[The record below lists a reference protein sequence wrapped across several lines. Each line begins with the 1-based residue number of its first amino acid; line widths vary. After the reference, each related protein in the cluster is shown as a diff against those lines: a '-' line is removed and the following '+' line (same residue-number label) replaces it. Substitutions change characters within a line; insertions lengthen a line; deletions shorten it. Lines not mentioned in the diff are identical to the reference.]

1 MKILIYGVGGIGGFI
16 GSYLK
21 KTNNEIFFIS
31 RGKTNSLLKKN
42 GLKLMSSLGNLEFN
56 KIDLIDEINNNV
68 FFDIII
74 LTVKLYDFD
83 RVIGKLKEYINEKTI
98 LLPFQNGIYAEDKIN
113 KELNLNNFYGA
124 VAQISVHINKEAEII
139 HNDKLANFFVGNLLE
154 GTSNKKIELFCRDCQ
169 KVGLDLRYTKNI
181 KEKLWD
187 KFIFLS
193 AYSGM
198 TTLTKMTIGQIFEV
212 KKLKNMFIDAMNESY
227 VLSSFYNVEFARNPV
242 DVWIERI
249 SKMPYEMNSS
259 MFLDY
264 KKNKKLELDWLSGF
278 VLKCSKEFEIE
289 CKVHKEIV
297 DGIKFK

>member
-42 GLKLMSSLGNLEFN
+42 GLKLKSSLGNLEFN
-56 KIDLIDEINNNV
+56 KVNLIDEINNDI

-83 RVIGKLKEYINEKTI
+83 SVLSKLKKYVDEKTI
-98 LLPFQNGIYAEDKIN
+98 ILPFQNGIYAEDRIN
-113 KELNLNNFYGA
+113 KELNLDNFYGA
-124 VAQISVHINKEAEII
+124 VAQISVHINNEAEII
-139 HNDKLANFFVGNLLE
+139 HNGKLASFFIGDFKEDSL
-154 GTSNKKIELFCRDCQ
+154 NKKVELFCLDCQ
-169 KVGLDLRYTKNI
+169 KIGLDLRYAKNI

-198 TTLTKMTIGQIFEV
+198 TTLTEMTIGQIFEI

-227 VLSSFYNVEFARNPV
+227 LLSSLFNVDFSRNPV

-249 SKMPYEMNSS
+249 SKMPYDMTSS

-278 VLKCSKEFEIE
+278 VLKCSKEFEIKCE
-289 CKVHKEIV
+289 VHKGIV
-297 DGIKFK
+297 EGIKPK

>member
-31 RGKTNSLLKKN
+31 RGKTNNLLKKN
-42 GLKLMSSLGNLEFN
+42 GLKLQTVLGSCKYR
-56 KIDLIDEINNNV
+56 KIDVLEQINRKIN
-68 FFDIII
+68 FDIIF

-83 RVIGKLKEYINEKTI
+83 DVICKLKKYIDKDTI

-113 KELNLNNFYGA
+113 KELDLNNLFGA
-124 VAQISVHINKEAEII
+124 VAQISVHINKNAEII
-139 HNDKLANFFVGNLLE
+139 HNGKLASFFVGNINDDPSNEKLE
-154 GTSNKKIELFCRDCQ
+154 LICSESQKI
-169 KVGLDLRYTKNI
+169 GLDLRYVKNI

-198 TTLTKMTIGQIFEV
+198 TTLTKMTIGQIFEI
-212 KKLKNMFIDAMNESY
+212 KKFKDMFIDAMNESY
-227 VLSSFYNVEFARNPV
+227 SLSSFYNVNFLKNPV
-242 DVWIERI
+242 DLWIERI
-249 SKMPYEMNSS
+249 SKMPYDMTSS

-264 KKNKKLELDWLSGF
+264 KNKKRLELDWLSGF
-278 VLKCSKEFEIE
+278 VIERSKEFKIE
-289 CKVHKEIV
+289 CKVHKKIV
-297 DGIKFK
+297 DGIKLI

>member
-31 RGKTNSLLKKN
+31 RGETNNLLKKN
-42 GLKLMSSLGNLEFN
+42 GLKLQTVLGSCKYR
-56 KIDLIDEINNNV
+56 KIDVLEQINRKIN
-68 FFDIII
+68 FDIIF

-83 RVIGKLKEYINEKTI
+83 DVICKLKKYIDKDTI

-113 KELNLNNFYGA
+113 KELDLNNLFGA
-124 VAQISVHINKEAEII
+124 VAQISVHINKNAEII
-139 HNDKLANFFVGNLLE
+139 HNGKLASFFVGNINDDPSNEKLE
-154 GTSNKKIELFCRDCQ
+154 LIWSESQKI
-169 KVGLDLRYTKNI
+169 GLDLRYVKNI

-198 TTLTKMTIGQIFEV
+198 TTLTKMTIGQIFEI
-212 KKLKNMFIDAMNESY
+212 KKFKDMFIDAMNESY
-227 VLSSFYNVEFARNPV
+227 SLSSFYNVNFLKNPV
-242 DVWIERI
+242 DLWIERI
-249 SKMPYEMNSS
+249 SKMPYDMTSS

-264 KKNKKLELDWLSGF
+264 KNKKRLELDWLSGF
-278 VLKCSKEFEIE
+278 VIERSKEFKIE
-289 CKVHKEIV
+289 CKVHKKIV
-297 DGIKFK
+297 DGIKLI

>member
-31 RGKTNSLLKKN
+31 RGKTNNLLKKN
-42 GLKLMSSLGNLEFN
+42 GLKLQTVLGSCKYR
-56 KIDLIDEINNNV
+56 KIDVLEQINRKMN
-68 FFDIII
+68 FDIIF

-83 RVIGKLKEYINEKTI
+83 DVICKLKKYIDKDTI

-113 KELNLNNFYGA
+113 KELDLNNLFGA
-124 VAQISVHINKEAEII
+124 VAQISVHINKNAEII
-139 HNDKLANFFVGNLLE
+139 HNGKLASFFVGNINDDPSNEKLE
-154 GTSNKKIELFCRDCQ
+154 LICSESQKI
-169 KVGLDLRYTKNI
+169 GLDLRYVKNI

-198 TTLTKMTIGQIFEV
+198 TTLTKMTIGQIFEI
-212 KKLKNMFIDAMNESY
+212 KKFKDMFIDAMNESY
-227 VLSSFYNVEFARNPV
+227 SLSSFYNVNFLKNPV
-242 DVWIERI
+242 DLWIERI
-249 SKMPYEMNSS
+249 SKMPYDMTSS

-264 KKNKKLELDWLSGF
+264 KNKKRLELDWLSGF
-278 VLKCSKEFEIE
+278 VIERSKEFKIE
-289 CKVHKEIV
+289 CKVHKKIV
-297 DGIKFK
+297 DGIKLI

>member
-31 RGKTNSLLKKN
+31 RGETNNLLKKN
-42 GLKLMSSLGNLEFN
+42 GLKLQTVLGSCKYR
-56 KIDLIDEINNNV
+56 KIDVLEQINRKIN
-68 FFDIII
+68 FDIIF

-83 RVIGKLKEYINEKTI
+83 DVICKLKKYIDKDTI

-113 KELNLNNFYGA
+113 KELDLNNLFGA
-124 VAQISVHINKEAEII
+124 VAQISVHINKNAEII
-139 HNDKLANFFVGNLLE
+139 HNGKLASFFVGNINDDPSNEKLE
-154 GTSNKKIELFCRDCQ
+154 LICSESQKI
-169 KVGLDLRYTKNI
+169 GLDLRYVKNI

-198 TTLTKMTIGQIFEV
+198 TTLTKMTIGQIFEI
-212 KKLKNMFIDAMNESY
+212 KKFKDMFIDAMNESY
-227 VLSSFYNVEFARNPV
+227 SLSSFYNVNFLKNPV
-242 DVWIERI
+242 DLWIERI
-249 SKMPYEMNSS
+249 SKMPYDMTSS

-264 KKNKKLELDWLSGF
+264 KNKKRLELDWLSGF
-278 VLKCSKEFEIE
+278 VIERSKEFKIE
-289 CKVHKEIV
+289 CKVHKKIV
-297 DGIKFK
+297 DGIKLI

>member
-16 GSYLK
+16 GSNLI

-42 GLKLMSSLGNLEFN
+42 GLKLVSSLGNLKFN

-68 FFDIII
+68 YFDIII

-83 RVIGKLKEYINEKTI
+83 NVLSKLKKYINKKTI
-98 LLPFQNGIYAEDKIN
+98 LLPFQNGIYAEDKIT

-139 HNDKLANFFVGNLLE
+139 HNGKLASFFVGNLSEDSLN
-154 GTSNKKIELFCRDCQ
+154 NKVELFCLDCQ
-169 KVGLDLRYTKNI
+169 KVGLDLRYIKNI

-227 VLSSFYNVEFARNPV
+227 LLSSFYNVKFARNPV
-242 DVWIERI
+242 DTWIERI
-249 SKMPYEMNSS
+249 SKMPYDMNSS

-264 KKNKKLELDWLSGF
+264 KNNKKLELDWLSGF
-278 VLKCSKEFEIE
+278 VLKCFEEFEIE

-297 DGIKFK
+297 EGIKFK